1 MYQYSFDEKTTDKIT
16 DSTKKAKDIFDEF
29 AKIDDKYIFG
39 DKYNYDL
46 DLKKI
51 DYVAPTQEEV
61 EEKAKNTLQS
71 YKNQEIKAIND
82 NYDKKNE
89 QINQSVEQTKENSQL
104 AKNEIKDTYS
114 KVKQD
119 ASNDAIK
126 RGLAR
131 SSIIVSQLSN
141 YDNKMLNELSVL
153 ASETNDKLESLS
165 TQKNSLELEKNN
177 ALNDFDI
184 EYAVK
189 LQNEIDTIN
198 SDIAKA
204 EQTALKYNNEIAEI
218 EAKWA
223 KEQNQTNYDR
233 QADLLQIINKYGS
246 YAIDYAK
253 QNEKYA
259 LAKQYFSQMDKDVA
273 LEELQN
279 NPAYKRNIGSVNY
292 NKLIQQLTGE

>member
-1 MYQYSFDEKTTDKIT
+1 MYQYTFDEKTTDKIT
-16 DSTKKAKDIFDEF
+16 DSTEKAKNIFDEF

-46 DLKKI
+46 NLEKI
-51 DYVAPTQEEV
+51 DYVAPSQEEV
-61 EEKAKNTLQS
+61 EEKAKNSLQS

-82 NYDKKNE
+82 DYDKKTE
-89 QINQSVEQTKENSQL
+89 QINQSVEQTKDNSQQ
-104 AKNEIKDTYS
+104 AKAEIKDTYS

-131 SSIIVSQLSN
+131 SSIIVNQLSN

-165 TQKNSLELEKNN
+165 TQKNSLELEKSN

-189 LQNEIDTIN
+189 LQNEIDSIN

-204 EQTALKYNNEIAEI
+204 KQTALKYNNEIAEI
-218 EAKWA
+218 EAKWE

-233 QADLLQIINKYGS
+233 QADLLQILNKYGS

-253 QNEKYA
+253 QSEKYA

-273 LEELQN
+273 LDELKN
-279 NPAYKRNIGSVNY
+279 NPAYKSNIGSVNY

>member
-89 QINQSVEQTKENSQL
+89 QINQNVEQTKENSQL

-131 SSIIVSQLSN
+131 SSIIVNQLSN